1 LVTKPLEEDHT
12 PGTVKPVQVSLV
24 KPVAYHFQLGRSDFR
39 VTVPALDEMEI
50 VKTNYFA
57 G

>member
-1 LVTKPLEEDHT
+1 LEAGLLERCS
-12 PGTVKPVQVSLV
+12 PEE
-24 KPVAYHFQLGRSDFR
+24 LGRSDFR

-50 VKTNYFA
+50 VKANYFA